1 MIAIPIS
8 IAIPIP
14 MPNGDWDLTVPSG
27 ARLFF
32 GRHFARRRSGVFH
45 CGNIFCHDA
54 AKMVDDMTV
63 LAQNKKAFHDY
74 HIDQTLEAGIVLSGP
89 EVKSLRAG
97 KANLRDGYAQL
108 KNGEVFL
115 YNVHISPYAWT
126 THLAQDPLRVRKLL
140 LHRQEIRKLIGKLH
154 EKGIALI
161 PLKIYFIANGKAK
174 VELALV
180 KHKTQGD
187 KRDSIA
193 ERDAEREMAR
203 TVRRGRED
211 SD

>member
-1 MIAIPIS
+1 MS
-8 IAIPIP
+8 
-14 MPNGDWDLTVPSG
+14 
-27 ARLFF
+27 
-32 GRHFARRRSGVFH
+32 
-45 CGNIFCHDA
+45 
-54 AKMVDDMTV
+54 AKKTTGQKIV
-63 LAQNKKAFHDY
+63 AKNKKAFHDY

-174 VELALV
+174 VELALARG
-180 KHKTQGD
+180 KKLYD
-187 KRDSIA
+187 KRA
-193 ERDAEREMAR
+193 ALKEKEFNREMQR
-203 TVRRGRED
+203 NLRREE
-211 SD
+211 

>member
-1 MIAIPIS
+1 MS
-8 IAIPIP
+8 
-14 MPNGDWDLTVPSG
+14 
-27 ARLFF
+27 
-32 GRHFARRRSGVFH
+32 
-45 CGNIFCHDA
+45 
-54 AKMVDDMTV
+54 AKKTTGQKIV
-63 LAQNKKAFHDY
+63 AKNKKAFHDY

-154 EKGIALI
+154 EKVIALI
-161 PLKIYFIANGKAK
+161 PLKIYFVANGKAK
-174 VELALV
+174 VELALARG
-180 KHKTQGD
+180 KKLYD
-187 KRDSIA
+187 KRAALKEKESN
-193 ERDAEREMAR
+193 REMQR
-203 TVRRGRED
+203 NLRREE
-211 SD
+211 